1 MSAKTIHDLP
11 TEVLVSIFSRLKL
24 QSVIQDYS
32 RTCLRWKRIIAKY
45 FLEPHLLKIT
55 EFDEDLSL
63 GIKLLTKDGFDL
75 TENCNDPDLVMSIY
89 YDLECF
95 ESKIKGHLILNV
107 KKKKKILTH
116 LFLLCIFRIRL
127 CFVIYFQC
135 PKYA

>member
-95 ESKIKGHLILNV
+95 ESKDKGKKAIL
-107 KKKKKILTH
+107 
-116 LFLLCIFRIRL
+116 F
-127 CFVIYFQC
+127 YM
-135 PKYA
+135 

>member
-24 QSVIQDYS
+24 QSVIQEYS

-95 ESKIKGHLILNV
+95 ESKIKGHFIIN
-107 KKKKKILTH
+107 KKKY
-116 LFLLCIFRIRL
+116 LFISLFDFQNTVVFCHIFSMSKVCL
-127 CFVIYFQC
+127 V
-135 PKYA
+135 K

>member
-24 QSVIQDYS
+24 QSVIQEYS

-95 ESKIKGHLILNV
+95 ESKNNGHEGHFITNMKNTYSSLP
-107 KKKKKILTH
+107 
-116 LFLLCIFRIRL
+116 LFFRIRL